1 MGALSERPSAVADG
15 RSESAPTEN
24 GLIGSPKPES
34 TPTKY
39 VLSGSPKQE
48 SILTENGLT
57 GSPKQENVSG
67 GPLLQPFYFSG
78 RNATSRM

>member
-1 MGALSERPSAVADG
+1 MAGAVNPVGALSERPSAVVDG

-24 GLIGSPKPES
+24 GLTGSPKPES
-34 TPTKY
+34 APTKY
-39 VLSGSPKQE
+39 VLSG
-48 SILTENGLT
+48 T
-57 GSPKQENVSG
+57 PKQENVSG